1 MAFPYD
7 LDVTFDDGTR
17 GDFDGETDT
26 VDQLDFPRYNEL
38 ARIAQND
45 MIPFNGA
52 FAMRLSLTG
61 GTAEAFVNQ
70 TFAIALAAR
79 HHFRFHFYMSPD
91 FVGTATDIFN
101 IFEVLAMATVEGS
114 FGLRANTDGTVD
126 FGVGEVA
133 PTVFSSFVV
142 EPGAHYAIEIDLTVD
157 DGGSNDGTINIF
169 ITKDGDI
176 RQTTAALSI
185 TGLDQLA
192 ITQFR
197 LGVQNHLGTTTG
209 TILISDFIS
218 DSERIDTSNRFA
230 NTIDLTQTRHLFV
243 GPGAVDYVRLMTS
256 TAGHIVSLYDTDE
269 AIARSSTFVGEA
281 AVDLSPVL
289 DTVMQFQK
297 GCYAVLTGTNPRA
310 NIHLI
315 DDVRR
320 HAGFGPRYYS
330 PSGVKKLGRI
340 AGP

>member
-17 GDFDGETDT
+17 GGFDGETDT
-26 VDQLDFPRYNEL
+26 ASQLDFPRYKVL
-38 ARIAQND
+38 APIALRD

-61 GTAEAFVNQ
+61 GTAAAFVNE
-70 TFAIALAAR
+70 TFAIALAATEW
-79 HHFRFHFYMSPD
+79 FRLRMYISPD
-91 FVGTATDIFN
+91 FAATVQDIFN
-101 IFEVLAMATVEGS
+101 IFEVLATATVEGS
-114 FGLRANTDGTVD
+114 FGLRANTDGTVE

-133 PTVFSSFVV
+133 PTVFS
-142 EPGAHYAIEIDLTVD
+142 EIATLGAWYTIEIQTTID
-157 DGGSNDGTINIF
+157 DGGSNDGVVNIF
-169 ITKDGDI
+169 ITKDGEP
-176 RQTTAALSI
+176 RATAATI
-185 TGLDQLA
+185 TIGSLDQLA
-192 ITQFR
+192 ITQYR
-197 LGVQNHLGTTTG
+197 LGVQDHLATTTG
-209 TILISDFIS
+209 VILINDFIADS
-218 DSERIDTSNRFA
+218 DRLDVSERFPT
-230 NTIDLTQTRHLFV
+230 TIDLTKDRHLFV

-269 AIARSSTFVGEA
+269 AIVTSGTFVGEA
-281 AVDLSPVL
+281 AIDISGVL

-315 DDVRR
+315 DDVHK

-330 PSGVKKLGRI
+330 PSGVKKLGRV
-340 AGP
+340 A